1 MRGLR
6 WLSIGV
12 LVTGLAVA
20 GVGCGKPKTTVVG
33 VVDDSLLITADTIEE
48 MGVEAFKKHYLGKE
62 ITVTDFY
69 YRRKNGGWR
78 PEGGQCL
85 NEFITKSEN
94 TESRLKLMAFMNSF
108 PDYVLEDS
116 VDHFDE
122 WDASA
127 FDYPEEIAMPL
138 DTGVCKPCSYTP
150 GMNYNPTCYYTSQ
163 HLKVTG
169 KVVAIIG
176 ERTVS
181 LAIKVKGI
189 EY

>member
-12 LVTGLAVA
+12 LVTGLAIA

-78 PEGGQCL
+78 PENGQCL
-85 NEFITKSEN
+85 NEFITKSSD
-94 TESRLKLMAFMNSF
+94 TKYRLGLMAYMNNQ

-116 VDHFDE
+116 VSHLDA
-122 WDASA
+122 WDAKA
-127 FDYPEEIAMPL
+127 FNYPEEIAMPL
-138 DTGVCKPCSYTP
+138 ETGVCKPCSYSP
-150 GMNYNPTCYYTSQ
+150 GMDYNPTCYYTSQ
-163 HLKVTG
+163 YLKITG
-169 KVVAIIG
+169 KVFAVHGKANL
-176 ERTVS
+176 V
-181 LAIKVKGI
+181 IKVKGI